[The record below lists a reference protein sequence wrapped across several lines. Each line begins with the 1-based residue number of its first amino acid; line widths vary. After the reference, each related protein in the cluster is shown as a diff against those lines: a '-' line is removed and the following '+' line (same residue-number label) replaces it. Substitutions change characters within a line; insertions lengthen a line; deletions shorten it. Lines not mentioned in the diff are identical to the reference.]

1 MQNSNYIP
9 SHQKVD
15 QNVKKEKKLS
25 GKLPGRQNIQTPV
38 FPKSWEAEA
47 DWDLFLKNKHCKYFV
62 NIVIIVNIV
71 NIVKIANIVNIV
83 NIVII

>member
-1 MQNSNYIP
+1 MEGSKINKQTN
-9 SHQKVD
+9 
-15 QNVKKEKKLS
+15 
-25 GKLPGRQNIQTPV
+25 LPGHKQTNKQTSKANLPGHQSIQTPA
-38 FPKSWEAEA
+38 FPMSWEVEA

-71 NIVKIANIVNIV
+71 NIVKIANIENIV